1 MSANSNDTQSLWS
14 NLGLAMTSQAEPIA
28 PRRRQSRVA
37 PQAEVPAES
46 KDAIDHLA
54 NDIAAQPLAV

>member
-1 MSANSNDTQSLWS
+1 
-14 NLGLAMTSQAEPIA
+14 MTAEPA
-28 PRRRQSRVA
+28 PPRRRQSRAA
-37 PQAEVPAES
+37 PPTEVPAES

>member
-1 MSANSNDTQSLWS
+1 MASQ
-14 NLGLAMTSQAEPIA
+14 QAEPIA
-28 PRRRQSRVA
+28 PRRRQSRVSS
-37 PQAEVPAES
+37 QQQVAEVPTES

>member
-1 MSANSNDTQSLWS
+1 MRFLLR